1 MKKALITGITGQ
13 DGAYLAKLLIEK
25 GYQVI
30 GVTRS
35 YNYSNLDKLK
45 YLGVSQDIRIEE
57 CDLMDISSIINLLK
71 KYAPDEI
78 YNLSAQSSVGV
89 SFDQPIGTI
98 RFNSSSVLNLLESIR
113 ILELSINFIKLR
125 VVKCLERLLIYQLL
139 YKHQCT
145 H

>member
-71 KYAPDEI
+71 KYAQMRYI
-78 YNLSAQSSVGV
+78 ICL
-89 SFDQPIGTI
+89 
-98 RFNSSSVLNLLESIR
+98 RRVL
-113 ILELSINFIKLR
+113 
-125 VVKCLERLLIYQLL
+125 
-139 YKHQCT
+139 
-145 H
+145 